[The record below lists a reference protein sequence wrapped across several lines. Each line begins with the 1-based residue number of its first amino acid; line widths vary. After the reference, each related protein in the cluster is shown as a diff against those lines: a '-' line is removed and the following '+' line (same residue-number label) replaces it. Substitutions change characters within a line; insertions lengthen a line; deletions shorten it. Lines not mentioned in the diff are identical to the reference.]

1 MCATSFVDSL
11 YTVSQTS
18 LATPSILST
27 TIAKAIYYQYL
38 QMIQLKLIIQYPAKA
53 ETIERILTHPSKTYA
68 LICEAQIVKISS
80 MNIRFV

>member
-38 QMIQLKLIIQYPAKA
+38 QMIQLKLIIQYPAKG
-53 ETIERILTHPSKTYA
+53 
-68 LICEAQIVKISS
+68 
-80 MNIRFV
+80 

>member
-53 ETIERILTHPSKTYA
+53 ETIERILTYPSKTYA